1 MNIVHYILDIY
12 FSAVLGIAGISKIDG
27 PQAFIIS
34 LRRHYLLP
42 EKSVSFIGI
51 CFPWIEICL
60 SVLLLAATGTIKLI
74 VTICVLICFVLFSYF
89 NVATRFKH
97 RSTSDCG
104 CFGKALQRRGMNT
117 NGITSLI
124 QLVLAFLLTIT
135 ALQSDTLS
143 WIYYLTSSVLFVGT
157 YVWLLWRTW
166 CRYRRLNAVRSQA
179 LSPLAAKE
187 G

>member
-27 PQAFIIS
+27 SQAFIIS
-34 LRRHYLLP
+34 LRRLYLLP
-42 EKSVSFIGI
+42 EKSANFIGI

-60 SVLLLAATGTIKLI
+60 SILLLLATGTIKLI
-74 VTICVLICFVLFSYF
+74 VTICVLSCFILFFYF
-89 NVATRFKH
+89 NVTVRLRH

-104 CFGKALQRRGMNT
+104 CFGKALQRRGVNT

-124 QLVLAFLLTIT
+124 QLILAFLLTIM
-135 ALQSDTLS
+135 AFRSDTLS
-143 WIYYLTSSVLFVGT
+143 WIYYLAGSTLFVGM
-157 YVWLLWRTW
+157 YAWLLWRTW
-166 CRYRRLNAVRSQA
+166 QRYRHSNTIRYQA
-179 LSPLAAKE
+179 PSPLATKE